1 MSVHRVELKQELA
14 QKQVVILLLILR
26 GRIERGIR
34 RHFGRQQVLNEV
46 GALQLGLHFG
56 RNGPPNGLF
65 VHIAHIDT
73 AGIIKENLIAA
84 ADRVDADI
92 QLLVLRV
99 RDKRLNQ
106 KVL

>member
-14 QKQVVILLLILR
+14 QKQMVILLFVLR
-26 GRIERGIR
+26 RGIKRGIR
-34 RHFGRQQVLNEV
+34 CHFGRQQVLNEV
-46 GALQLGLHFG
+46 GAFQLGLHFG

-73 AGIIKENLIAA
+73 AGIIKKNLITTAH
-84 ADRVDADI
+84 RVNADI